1 MMGKEDVSSNPRYI
15 YVNDKFL
22 MTDGEFVENPF
33 FNKYRVTRVVG
44 YMMANPERVKGM
56 IWRIMRESGYRRYV
70 GQTIDDIY
78 GYTMDFHS
86 QRLTTEFRPNYFNDD
101 SYKIE
106 QYIWK
111 ALRQGVQ
118 SYNQRK
124 LLNKKTQEDNIVDS
138 EEEEFYH
145 SNTTTGRTLVAM
157 ELETSRTELDYF
169 YECFD
174 YLMAIVSNTKPSHAK
189 MKGELVYDV
198 FLGSFNQ
205 VKIRRQITR
214 VEGFFELNDE
224 YYEYIHSEYGLTER
238 QVKLWMDRIKESE
251 DLEPFVEMV
260 KELITPIYE
269 GNFVRGDVVGFKLGN

>member
-1 MMGKEDVSSNPRYI
+1 MMEKEDVSSNPRYI

-33 FNKYRVTRVVG
+33 FSKYRVTRVVG
-44 YMMANPERVKGM
+44 YMMAHPKRVKGM
-56 IWRIMRESGYRRYV
+56 IWRIMRESGYRRYI

-86 QRLTTEFRPNYFNDD
+86 QRLATEFRPNYFNDD

-106 QYIWK
+106 QYIWN
-111 ALRQGVQ
+111 AVRQGVQ

-124 LLNKKTQEDNIVDS
+124 LLNKKTREDNIVDS
-138 EEEEFYH
+138 VEEEYFRT
-145 SNTTTGRTLVAM
+145 NTTAGRTLVAM

-174 YLMAIVSNTKPSHAK
+174 YLVALVSNTKPSHADIS
-189 MKGELVYDV
+189 GELVYDV

-205 VKIRRQITR
+205 VGIRRQITR
-214 VEGFFELNDE
+214 REGYFEMSED
-224 YYEYIHSEYGLTER
+224 YYQHIHSEYG
-238 QVKLWMDRIKESE
+238 Q
-251 DLEPFVEMV
+251 
-260 KELITPIYE
+260 
-269 GNFVRGDVVGFKLGN
+269 